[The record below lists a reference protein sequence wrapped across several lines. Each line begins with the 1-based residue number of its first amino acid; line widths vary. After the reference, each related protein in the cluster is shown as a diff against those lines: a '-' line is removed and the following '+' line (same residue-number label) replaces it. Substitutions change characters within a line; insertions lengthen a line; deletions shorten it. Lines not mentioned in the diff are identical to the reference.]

1 MDINIICFIAVTI
14 IAIVCGSVE
23 IKMKPPHWKLQVI
36 WIALMEVLAV
46 LLLINRLMI

>member
-23 IKMKPPHWKLQVI
+23 IKMKPPHWKLQVT
-36 WIALMEVLAV
+36 WIALMEVL
-46 LLLINRLMI
+46 LSLIHI

>member
-14 IAIVCGSVE
+14 MAIVCESVE
-23 IKMKPPHWKLQVI
+23 IKMKLPHWKLRVT